1 MGLNPP
7 GYSITLDSGGGGVNN
22 HLWSWTRVCS
32 FVFIPFDHF
41 YFLYM
46 DFQLVV
52 RNCTSIY
59 VPVCVSCVKLAVG
72 VRVSDGLCT
81 RGSVYDLT

>member
-7 GYSITLDSGGGGVNN
+7 GYSITLDSGGGGGQQSPVV
-22 HLWSWTRVCS
+22 LDVCS

-52 RNCTSIY
+52 RNYTSIY
-59 VPVCVSCVKLAVG
+59 VPVYVSCVKLAVG